1 MINILLCGNRGVF
14 DGMLTL
20 LISLLKRGRCEEG
33 ITLYIFTMD
42 LSDIDGKY
50 LPLKAEHA
58 ELLTKVMREHGVSGE
73 VILSDVTE
81 LYNEHF
87 RGCPNEGAYCSPY
100 TLIRLLADLVPDMP
114 DKLLYLDCDL
124 LFNRDAELLYSND
137 VSEVDYAAARDR
149 YGKLLVSPNYINAGV
164 LLLNLARIKKDGLFA
179 RARTILKERRLTFA
193 DQSALIR
200 ARGERIILPQKFNQ
214 QKRLT
219 ADTVVFH
226 FSKRLIWLPFPHT
239 VNIKQWHIS
248 SVHKVLKCYGFD
260 DILFEYLYYKEA
272 FRRENG

>member
-14 DGMLTL
+14 DGMLSL
-20 LISLLKRGRCEEG
+20 LLSLLKRGNCTEG
-33 ITLYIFTMD
+33 IALHVFTMD

-50 LPLKAEHA
+50 IPLTQEHA
-58 ELLTKVMREHGVSGE
+58 ELLSEVMREHRVRGE
-73 VILSDVTE
+73 VALQDVTE

-100 TLIRLLADLVPDMP
+100 TLIRLLADLVPSMP
-114 DKLLYLDCDL
+114 EKLLYLDCDL
-124 LFNRDAELLYSND
+124 LFNRDVTLLYSKD

-164 LLLNLARIKKDGLFA
+164 LLLNLKKIKTDGLFA
-179 RARTILKERRLTFA
+179 RARDILKKRRLTFA

-200 ARGERIILPQKFNQ
+200 ARGERIILPQRFNQ

-219 ADTVVFH
+219 DDTVVFH
-226 FSKRLIWLPFPHT
+226 FSKRLVWLPYPHT
-239 VNIKQWHIS
+239 VNIKQWHVS
-248 SVHKVLKCYGFD
+248 AVHRVLKCYGFD
-260 DILFEYLYYKEA
+260 DVLYEYLYYKEA
-272 FRRENG
+272 FERKNG

>member
-33 ITLYIFTMD
+33 INLTVFTMD
-42 LSDIDGKY
+42 LTDINEKY
-50 LPLKAEHA
+50 LPLTTGHA
-58 ELLTKVMREHGVSGE
+58 ELLTKVMREYGVSGE
-73 VILSDVTE
+73 VFLKDVTA

-124 LFNRDAELLYSND
+124 LFNRDAQLLYSKD

-179 RARTILKERRLTFA
+179 RARAILRERRLTFA

-248 SVHKVLKCYGFD
+248 RVHKVLKCYGFD

>member
-1 MINILLCGNRGVF
+1 MINILLCGNQGVF

-20 LISLLKRGRCEEG
+20 LLSLLKRGRYEEG
-33 ITLYIFTMD
+33 ISLTVFTMD
-42 LSDIDGKY
+42 LTDIDEKY
-50 LPLKAEHA
+50 LPLTAWHA

-73 VILSDVTE
+73 VILKDVTA

-124 LFNRDAELLYSND
+124 LLNRDAELLYSKD

-179 RARTILKERRLTFA
+179 RARAILRERRLTFA

-239 VNIKQWHIS
+239 VNIKQWHVS